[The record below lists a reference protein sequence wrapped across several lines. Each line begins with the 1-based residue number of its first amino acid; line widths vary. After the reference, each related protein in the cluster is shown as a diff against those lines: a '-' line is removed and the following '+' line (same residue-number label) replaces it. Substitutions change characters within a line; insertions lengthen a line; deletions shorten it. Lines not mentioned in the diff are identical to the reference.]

1 MEQNQEGQQSGM
13 QKLRSKKTIKEILEV
28 ATSFEKAAWDF
39 YAALIPKVSKQL
51 RYLVEELADE
61 EKEHYEMFGALAGRD
76 DIEQYLGDEV
86 KTPTEDR
93 KFSDF
98 VHLPDLGESP
108 DDQSVL
114 QYALSREDAAMKHY
128 RELADET
135 GLGPIHDLFEF
146 LANEEAKHKQE
157 LEKTYYETV
166 YSGGV

>member
-1 MEQNQEGQQSGM
+1 MEKNQEGHRSGM
-13 QKLRSKKTIKEILEV
+13 EKLRSKKTIKEILEV

-39 YAALIPKVSKQL
+39 YAALAPKVSKQL
-51 RYLVEELADE
+51 RYLVEELAAE
-61 EKEHYEMFGALAGRD
+61 EKEHYQLFGALADRPE
-76 DIEQYLGDEV
+76 IEQYLCDEV
-86 KTPTEDR
+86 KTPTEDH

-98 VHLPDLGESP
+98 VQLPDLGDAP
-108 DDQSVL
+108 DDQAVL

-135 GLGPIHDLFEF
+135 APGPIHDLFEF

-166 YSGGV
+166 HSGGV